1 MQDHPVEKESQGP
14 HDGAST
20 QSQVPGTNH
29 APQISYQP
37 VPERAQTPPPTPPV
51 QPRRSGGGFRTG
63 AILIMAL
70 VLLLV
75 LGVGL
80 FAGWQF
86 GRSGSTGT
94 GTTTQ
99 PGSPVTSVQTQSEQ
113 VAATFK
119 QSVVQINVTTQKGG
133 GLGSGTIIDNRGYIV
148 TNNHVIEGAKQIQV
162 ELYDGTILPAQLTGV
177 DPPDDLAVI
186 KITPPQHMAVATIG
200 DSSQLKVAEYV
211 MAIGN
216 PLGITQTVTS
226 GIVSALGRNV
236 PAGPD
241 VEILGAIQTDAA
253 INPGNSG
260 GALVDL
266 KGDLIGVPTL
276 TIINPEFNSPA
287 SGVGFAIPSNR
298 VKLIVPQL
306 INTGSVTHTGRASL
320 GVSVGTVDPT
330 VAAQANLPVD
340 YGALIVSVTP
350 NGPAASAGLQPND
363 VIVQVDNKQI
373 MDVASL
379 GDALA
384 SKSPRDTVTVK
395 AYRGNQQ
402 MTFNV
407 KLGEL
412 QVAG

>member
-1 MQDHPVEKESQGP
+1 MQDHSVDKESQES

-20 QSQVPGTNH
+20 QNQVPGTNH
-29 APQISYQP
+29 APEISYQP
-37 VPERAQTPPPTPPV
+37 VTEHAQTPPPTPPV
-51 QPRRSGGGFRTG
+51 QPGRSGGGFRAG

-75 LGVGL
+75 LGIGL

-86 GRSGSTGT
+86 GRSGSTAT

-99 PGSPVTSVQTQSEQ
+99 SGSSVQTQSEQ

-119 QSVVQINVTTQKGG
+119 QSVVQINILTQNGGG

-148 TNNHVIEGAKQIQV
+148 TNNHVVEGAKQIQV

-211 MAIGN
+211 IAIGN

-226 GIVSALGRNV
+226 GIVSALNRNIPV
-236 PAGPD
+236 SSD
-241 VEILGAIQTDAA
+241 VELLNAIQTDAA

-266 KGDLIGVPTL
+266 QGDLIGIPTL
-276 TIINPEFNSPA
+276 TIINPEFNAPA
-287 SGVGFAIPSNR
+287 SGVGFAIPSNL
-298 VKLIVPQL
+298 VKHIVPQL
-306 INTGSVTHTGRASL
+306 IDTGKVTHTGRASL

-330 VAAQANLPVD
+330 VAARNNLSVD
-340 YGALIVSVTP
+340 HGALILSVTP
-350 NGPAASAGLQPND
+350 NGPAASAGMQPND

-384 SKSPRDTVTVK
+384 SKSPGDTVTVI
-395 AYRGNQQ
+395 AFRGSRQ
-402 MTFNV
+402 MTFSV

-412 QVAG
+412 QMAA